1 MKSEARSKK
10 GPRKQAATRAR
21 MGAWY
26 TSFLVLIALGS
37 ALGFWLWEGGLR
49 SASPE
54 KGRGGSHGA
63 SEARP
68 TAADTGAHRGPGF
81 ESQANDD

>member
-1 MKSEARSKK
+1 
-10 GPRKQAATRAR
+10 

-26 TSFLVLIALGS
+26 TSFLVLLALGA
-37 ALGFWLWEGGLR
+37 ALGFWLWEDRTGSG
-49 SASPE
+49 APE
-54 KGRGGSHGA
+54 KGRGGSNGA

-68 TAADTGAHRGPGF
+68 TGADTGAHRGPGI